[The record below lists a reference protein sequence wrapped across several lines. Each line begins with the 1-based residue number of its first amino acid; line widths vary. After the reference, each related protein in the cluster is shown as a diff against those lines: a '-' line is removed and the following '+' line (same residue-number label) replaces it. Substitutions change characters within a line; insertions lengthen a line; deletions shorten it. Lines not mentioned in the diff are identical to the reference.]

1 MKRILALAILASL
14 AAAPAMAADDDR
26 GFYWGFDLGQF
37 QYNLDKRAL
46 DNAAI
51 AGIEGS
57 GLTVL
62 SGASDTSEDGFTWG
76 LMGGYQF
83 FKYLAVEAGYVDLGT
98 AEYRANV
105 NATDGLADYA
115 VAERLEYDSRGFVV
129 SALGILPFDAW
140 SVYGRLG
147 YYLAPSVW
155 SWLLWQCFALV
166 GILGAGSIPRTWSL
180 EFMATIALLL
190 LLIPMAKMRPMLVS
204 ALAGGATAV
213 VLNGL
218 PLKLGLFAAIFVGIG
233 AGLAA
238 DHWHTKGEQA

>member
-147 YYLAPSVW
+147 YYLANND
-155 SWLLWQCFALV
+155 
-166 GILGAGSIPRTWSL
+166 
-180 EFMATIALLL
+180 ATVTTIVDGDG
-190 LLIPMAKMRPMLVS
+190 VS
-204 ALAGGATAV
+204 FKDGD
-213 VLNGL
+213 NSQD
-218 PLKLGLFAAIFVGIG
+218 F
-233 AGLAA
+233 
-238 DHWHTKGEQA
+238 